1 MFFHH
6 CKKHRILL
14 MAMIM
19 LLCVV
24 GTASAA
30 KVTATSNVAVRAKA
44 TTSSTKLTTMPKSTK
59 RTVLGKS
66 GKWYKVKMN
75 GKTGYVHGNRVK
87 LDDSTFR
94 NEVVSLAKKQVGKR
108 YVWGA
113 TGPSSFDCSGLT
125 QYLYKNCGKSIP
137 RVSGDQYSSSSKIKK
152 SSLKKGDLVFFS
164 GSSGGSVG
172 HVGIYIGDNKMIH
185 AANSNTGVVTTS
197 MSDSYYVKH
206 YIGAGRY

>member
-6 CKKHRILL
+6 NKHRILL
-14 MAMIM
+14 TAMIT

-30 KVTATSNVAVRAKA
+30 KITATSNVVVRAKA
-44 TTSSTKLTTMPKSTK
+44 TTSSSKLTTMPKSTT
-59 RTVLGKS
+59 RTVQGKS
-66 GKWYKVKMN
+66 GKWYKIIMN
-75 GKTGYVHGNRVK
+75 GKTGYVHSNRVK
-87 LDDSTFR
+87 LNDSAFR
-94 NEVVSLAKKQVGKR
+94 DEVVSLAKKQVGKK

-113 TGPSSFDCSGLT
+113 TGPNSFDCSGLT
-125 QYLYKNCGKSIP
+125 QYLYKSCGKSIP

-152 SSLKKGDLVFFS
+152 SSLQKGDLVFFS

-172 HVGIYIGDNKMIH
+172 HVGIYIGNNKMVH